1 VQVADRAKSLPT
13 SRTLEINA
21 LAQKLRSQGVDVVNM
36 TAGEPDFPTPQPV
49 IEAAINALNSGKTKY
64 TAAAGIPELRQKIAE
79 RVQQRYQVKCSA
91 KQVVLTNGGK
101 QALFNVVASVISSG
115 DEVLLIS
122 PCWVSYEPQVALMGG
137 VVKYVKTSMEENFL
151 PRAQDVAEAVTPKTK
166 AIIVNSP
173 NNPTGA
179 VYEKKTL
186 QGIAS
191 IAFRNNMIIIS
202 DEVYDS
208 LVYDGEYTSL
218 YGLCRGENVILINAF
233 SKSHAMTGWRV
244 GYLVAPEEIAECV
257 SKIQAHST
265 SNVCTM
271 SQYAALAALDTDT
284 SYMKE
289 KFRKRRDFVAQE
301 LSKMNLTFSMPRG
314 AFYFLIDVRS
324 ATQNDTEFCMK
335 LLRKSHVALVP
346 GSAFNAPGYVRLS
359 FALDEDS
366 LKKGLERLKA
376 FLGG

>member
-1 VQVADRAKSLPT
+1 VQIADRARLLPT

-79 RVQQRYQVKCSA
+79 RVQRRYRVKCSA
-91 KQVVLTNGGK
+91 RQVVVTNGGK
-101 QALFNVVASVISSG
+101 QALFNAIASVISSG
-115 DEVLLIS
+115 DEILLIS

-137 VVKYVKTSMEENFL
+137 VVKYVKTSIEENFL
-151 PRAQDVAEAVTPKTK
+151 PRAQDVAKAVTPRTK

-179 VYEKKTL
+179 VYGRETL
-186 QGIAS
+186 QS
-191 IAFRNNMIIIS
+191 IANIALRNNITIIS

-218 YGLCRGENVILINAF
+218 YGLCHGENVILINAF

-244 GYLVAPEEIAECV
+244 GYLVASEEVAECV

-265 SNVCTM
+265 SNVCTV

-284 SYMKE
+284 SYMRE
-289 KFRKRRDFVAQE
+289 KFRKRRDFVAQK
-301 LSKMNLTFSMPRG
+301 LSRMNLTFSVPRG

-324 ATQNDTEFCMK
+324 VAQNDAEFCVE
-335 LLRKSHVALVP
+335 LLQKSYVALVP

-359 FALDEDS
+359 FALGENK
-366 LKKGLERLKA
+366 LEKGLERLKA